1 MGETTHFMGVAASFF
16 FCYLFYFLFW
26 ETVNLNLTFSAFAV
40 NVILN
45 LSNLPFCVEVAK
57 LRAKSLFLSII
68 LLEVLFVSAWSKANK
83 KYSFCGP
90 ENICS
95 HPIEA
100 HWTFWMGSGGAGG
113 GVKDQNFK
121 RKKYEP
127 KLEFSDEGGKICGK
141 PFKCQSSMFAGTL
154 PLNRFQVYSSP
165 WAIYWWVQPELFPS
179 LRGTLGKRSSLTS
192 PNNRKLEKKSQ
203 NTADPSA
210 ITNKLNVQ
218 KQVTTFK
225 FWRHV

>member
-45 LSNLPFCVEVAK
+45 LSNLPFCVEVA
-57 LRAKSLFLSII
+57 
-68 LLEVLFVSAWSKANK
+68 
-83 KYSFCGP
+83 
-90 ENICS
+90 NICS

-100 HWTFWMGSGGAGG
+100 HWTFWMGSGGGG

-127 KLEFSDEGGKICGK
+127 KLEFSYEGGKICGK

-192 PNNRKLEKKSQ
+192 PNNRKLEKNSQ